1 MTLRI
6 GPITLD
12 NAVILAPMSG
22 VTDLPF
28 RRLAKR
34 FGAGLVVSEMIA
46 SQALIHANRR
56 TLTMSRGSA
65 EAAPLAIQLAGC
77 EPSVMAEA
85 AKLARDRGAAI
96 VDLNFGCPAK
106 KVVNGMAGSALMRD
120 EAKAARIFAA
130 VVAAV
135 EVPVT
140 VKMRTG
146 WDDDCRNA
154 PRLARIAEDCGIQ
167 LVTVHG
173 RTRQQRYS
181 GHADWD
187 FIGEVKAA
195 VSVPVVANGD
205 VTDFAEAAEILHRSG
220 ADGLM
225 IGRSACGRPWFPGQV
240 AAFLASGTEPV
251 ALSPLERLGVVL
263 EHYDAMLTQYGT
275 DRGLRNARKHLGW
288 YVQGLPGAARF
299 RERVFRLTEPAA
311 VIEALRDLFG
321 AQAYADAA

>member
-1 MTLRI
+1 
-6 GPITLD
+6 
-12 NAVILAPMSG
+12 
-22 VTDLPF
+22 LPF

-56 TLTMSRGSA
+56 TLTMSRGA
-65 EAAPLAIQLAGC
+65 PEAAPLAIQLAGC
-77 EPSVMAEA
+77 EPNVMAEA
-85 AKLARDRGAAI
+85 ARLARDRGAAI

-120 EAKAARIFAA
+120 EAKAAEIFAA

-146 WDDDCRNA
+146 WDDGCRNA

-167 LVTVHG
+167 MVTVHG
-173 RTRQQRYS
+173 RTRHQRYS

-187 FIGEVKAA
+187 FIGEVKDA
-195 VSVPVVANGD
+195 VSVPVIANGD
-205 VTDFAEAAEILHRSG
+205 VADFAAAAEIMRRSG

-225 IGRSACGRPWFPGQV
+225 IGRAACGRPWFPGQV
-240 AAFLASGTEPV
+240 AAFLASGREPA
-251 ALSPLERLGVVL
+251 ALSPAERLAVVL
-263 EHYDAMLTQYGT
+263 EHYDAMLAHYGT

-321 AQAYADAA
+321 AKAYADAA

>member
-1 MTLRI
+1 
-6 GPITLD
+6 
-12 NAVILAPMSG
+12 
-22 VTDLPF
+22 
-28 RRLAKR
+28 
-34 FGAGLVVSEMIA
+34 
-46 SQALIHANRR
+46 
-56 TLTMSRGSA
+56 MSRGA
-65 EAAPLAIQLAGC
+65 PEAAPLAIQLAGC
-77 EPSVMAEA
+77 EPNVMAEA
-85 AKLARDRGAAI
+85 ARLARDRGAAI

-120 EAKAARIFAA
+120 EAKAAEIFAA

-146 WDDDCRNA
+146 WDDGCRNA

-167 LVTVHG
+167 MVTVHG
-173 RTRQQRYS
+173 RTRHQRYS

-187 FIGEVKAA
+187 FIGEVKDA
-195 VSVPVVANGD
+195 VSVPVIANGD
-205 VTDFAEAAEILHRSG
+205 VADFAAAAEIMRRSG

-225 IGRSACGRPWFPGQV
+225 IGRAACGRPWFPGQV
-240 AAFLASGTEPV
+240 AAFLASGREPA
-251 ALSPLERLGVVL
+251 ALSPAERLAVVL
-263 EHYDAMLTQYGT
+263 EHYDAMLAHYGT

-321 AQAYADAA
+321 AKAYADAA